1 MAAGSFRVQADDAEM
16 QTKIRRNMQ
25 NQQENR
31 CAIANFY
38 GNMPQG
44 G

>member
-1 MAAGSFRVQADDAEM
+1 VQADDAEK
-16 QTKIRRNMQ
+16 QTKICRNMQ